1 MKESESL
8 STARAL
14 LSQVLPAVD
23 VSKWTEDTALLGA
36 LPDFDSMTMVALITL
51 TEESLGVVVNDSDI
65 SAEDFVTLGSVA
77 TWIKQL

>member
-1 MKESESL
+1 MKESETL
-8 STARAL
+8 NTARAL

-51 TEESLGVVVNDSDI
+51 TEESLGVVVSDADI
-65 SAEDFVTLGSVA
+65 RAEDFVTLGIVA
-77 TWIKQL
+77 AWIKQL